1 MKNAFATV
9 SREIRNGVFDADM
22 DDLMTVIRD
31 RRSVI
36 GAVRKTKLEVGKWY
50 QLVNVK
56 RSEGRKVICKKI
68 NRTRAVMAFYDDAAA
83 KLYTI
88 PFACLEDVK

>member
-22 DDLMTVIRD
+22 DDLMTVIRV

-36 GAVRKTKLEVGKWY
+36 W
-50 QLVNVK
+50 
-56 RSEGRKVICKKI
+56 RSQENQTGSREGI
-68 NRTRAVMAFYDDAAA
+68 DSA
-83 KLYTI
+83 KMCFNLTQTG
-88 PFACLEDVK
+88 EEK